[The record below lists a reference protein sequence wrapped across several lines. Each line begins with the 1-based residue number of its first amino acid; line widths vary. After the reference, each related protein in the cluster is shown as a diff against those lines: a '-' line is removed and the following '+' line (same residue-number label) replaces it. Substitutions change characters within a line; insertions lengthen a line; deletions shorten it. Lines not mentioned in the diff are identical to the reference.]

1 MTHHADG
8 HALRRPRHADAFLHC
23 RNNPLRGNDGLNR
36 LRRMSMRMPRRQ
48 WPADIFSS
56 SKCFSLLKNN
66 FQRWQRY
73 SIRIAT
79 WLQRPPC
86 LDELHEG
93 GKSLCNRPAGGACP
107 KNAPSGASTPSRVA
121 QKADRAL
128 NCGLFGQPGG
138 GEHVLKVPHQPIP
151 SPPEH
156 CKRLIILRN
165 SDFPSRQGGRQ
176 MADSGCRGMSP
187 AAPILPGQLFRDCGT
202 E

>member
-8 HALRRPRHADAFLHC
+8 HAHRMTRHADAFLHC

-73 SIRIAT
+73 SIRVAT

-107 KNAPSGASTPSRVA
+107 KGTPSANSIPSGALQEADYPSKFRLPIQA
-121 QKADRAL
+121 GWTADGRFRMPRNESRRPDPAGAMVSRPR
-128 NCGLFGQPGG
+128 NR
-138 GEHVLKVPHQPIP
+138 II
-151 SPPEH
+151 
-156 CKRLIILRN
+156 IIL
-165 SDFPSRQGGRQ
+165 D
-176 MADSGCRGMSP
+176 
-187 AAPILPGQLFRDCGT
+187 
-202 E
+202 